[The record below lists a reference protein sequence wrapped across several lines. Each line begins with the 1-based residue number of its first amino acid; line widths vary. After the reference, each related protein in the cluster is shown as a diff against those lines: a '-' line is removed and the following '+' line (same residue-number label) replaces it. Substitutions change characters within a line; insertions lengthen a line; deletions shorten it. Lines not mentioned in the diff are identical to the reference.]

1 MLHIRTACA
10 EDAPGLLEIYAP
22 YVENT
27 MITFE
32 YQVPSPGEFK
42 ERICRTLENYPY
54 LLGYAYASAFKDRA
68 AYAWSAETSIYVR
81 QNYRRNGVG
90 RALYTELERLLF
102 AQHICNLCAC
112 ISYPHP
118 ESIAF
123 HESFGYHMAAH
134 FTASGY
140 KAGKWQDMVWME
152 KTIAPHAVPPPP
164 VRAFGSLSTAELEKA
179 GIEEG

>member
-54 LLGYAYASAFKDRA
+54 LVAEADGRLLGYAYASAFKGRA

-102 AQHICNLCAC
+102 AQHVCNLCAC

-152 KTIAPHAVPPPP
+152 KELFPRQIPPKPFLP
-164 VRAFGSLSTAELEKA
+164 FSQL
-179 GIEEG
+179 

>member
-54 LLGYAYASAFKDRA
+54 LVAEADGRLLGYAYASAFKDRA

-90 RALYTELERLLF
+90 RAENIRRGACGAGREWACHIRLL
-102 AQHICNLCAC
+102 
-112 ISYPHP
+112 
-118 ESIAF
+118 
-123 HESFGYHMAAH
+123 H
-134 FTASGY
+134 F
-140 KAGKWQDMVWME
+140 
-152 KTIAPHAVPPPP
+152 
-164 VRAFGSLSTAELEKA
+164 
-179 GIEEG
+179 